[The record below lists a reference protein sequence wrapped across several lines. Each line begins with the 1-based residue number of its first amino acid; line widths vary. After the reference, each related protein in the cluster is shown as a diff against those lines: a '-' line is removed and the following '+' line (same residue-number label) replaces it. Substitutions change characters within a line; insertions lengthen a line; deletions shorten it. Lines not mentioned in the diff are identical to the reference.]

1 VGVVLMQVKD
11 AQTGNRV
18 YSKMEL
24 RQASMQKSKNIVK
37 GIEDLK
43 KSEDLEKNKEKN
55 NNDIDRAKINT
66 AVDELNEIFDVLDR
80 KITFKVFE
88 NKSENAIS
96 NRELYVVLI
105 DKETQ
110 KVIKEIPPR
119 EVLEM
124 RSRIREYVGML
135 IDEKV

>member
-24 RQASMQKSKNIVK
+24 GQASMQESKNIVK

>member
-24 RQASMQKSKNIVK
+24 GQASIQESKNIVK

-55 NNDIDRAKINT
+55 NNDIDRAKINM
-66 AVDELNEIFDVLDR
+66 AVDELNGIFDVFDR
-80 KITFKVFE
+80 KITFKIFE
-88 NKSENAIS
+88 NKNENSLS
-96 NRELYVVLI
+96 NKELYVALI

-110 KVIKEIPPR
+110 KVIKEIPPK

>member
-1 VGVVLMQVKD
+1 MVLMQVKD

-24 RQASMQKSKNIVK
+24 GQASIQESKNIVK

-55 NNDIDRAKINT
+55 NNDIDRAKINM
-66 AVDELNEIFDVLDR
+66 AVDELNGIFDVFDR
-80 KITFKVFE
+80 KITFKIFE
-88 NKSENAIS
+88 NKNENSLS
-96 NRELYVVLI
+96 NKELYVALI

-110 KVIKEIPPR
+110 KVIKEIPPK

>member
-1 VGVVLMQVKD
+1 MQVKD

-24 RQASMQKSKNIVK
+24 RQASMQESKNIVK

>member
-1 VGVVLMQVKD
+1 MQVKD

-24 RQASMQKSKNIVK
+24 GQASMQESKNIVK

>member
-1 VGVVLMQVKD
+1 MQVKD

>member
-1 VGVVLMQVKD
+1 MVLMQVKD